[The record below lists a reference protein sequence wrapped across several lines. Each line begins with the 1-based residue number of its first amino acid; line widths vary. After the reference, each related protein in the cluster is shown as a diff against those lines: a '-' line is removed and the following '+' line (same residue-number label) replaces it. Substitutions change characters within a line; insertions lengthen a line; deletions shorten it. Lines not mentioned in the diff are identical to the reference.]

1 MPATPATELINEVA
15 GLVVVLSGVLA
26 GVTRSVAILRG
37 SAADAIDRATAVG
50 FLAGAAFAVVTL
62 VASLLWR

>member
-26 GVTRSVAILRG
+26 GVTRSLAILRR
-37 SAADAIDRATAVG
+37 STTEAVDRATAVG
-50 FLAGAAFAVVTL
+50 FLAGAVFAVVIL